1 MDYEI
6 TIRYSVDSNDT
17 TVNDAINA
25 LLDNTLPYMVDV
37 IVDAFTNRGGKYQG
51 ASVGVFF

>member
-6 TIRYSVDSNDT
+6 TIRYSVDGDDT

-25 LLDNTLPYMVDV
+25 LLDNTLPYMVDNV
-37 IVDAFTNRGGKYQG
+37 SIKFDTID
-51 ASVGVFF
+51 